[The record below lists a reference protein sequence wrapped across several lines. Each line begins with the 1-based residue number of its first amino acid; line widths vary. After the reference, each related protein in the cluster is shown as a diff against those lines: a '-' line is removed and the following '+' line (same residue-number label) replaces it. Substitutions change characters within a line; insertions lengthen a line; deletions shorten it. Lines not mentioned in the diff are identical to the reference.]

1 VALML
6 LLQLVTM
13 TTACLRDSSASRCVR
28 AAGRRPVIA
37 AQLASNAL
45 SNIAARGGPVGA
57 ALQYRM
63 FVRAGHDGPSTVSA
77 LTGTAGVVAVF

>member
-1 VALML
+1 
-6 LLQLVTM
+6 
-13 TTACLRDSSASRCVR
+13 
-28 AAGRRPVIA
+28 VIA